1 MAEDVLIDPPKAVP
15 EDALDRLFHGPL
27 EEFTSARNELAKSL
41 RSDGEAEAAD
51 WVKSLRKP
59 SRGAWLVNQLATR
72 KADQV
77 SGLLEV
83 GELRAAQEEMLAGAT
98 DREKLRETAR
108 REQEAVDSLL
118 RTADAIGREHGV
130 GAQILTRVGETLQA
144 AAGDPELAEA
154 IRRGRVTKEQR
165 AASIGL
171 VGPVSAPAPARKGKR
186 EDAAAERRARQ
197 QQAKRR
203 KAERKLDTAERK
215 LERERRSSSAP
226 ARRSRRPS
234 NESTRPSSTPTRRDA
249 PWRSSR
255 GLKPLPPG
263 MTRPWRAGRRQ
274 GRLTRPSTTTRRS
287 TRRANPAAP
296 TPTCFRR
303 SSRST

>member
-1 MAEDVLIDPPKAVP
+1 MAEDVVIDPPKAVP

-83 GELRAAQEEMLAGAT
+83 GGELRAAQEEMLAGAT

-171 VGPVSAPAPARKGKR
+171 VGPASAPAPARKGKR

-203 KAERKLDTAERK
+203 KEAERKLDTAERK
-215 LERERRSSSAP
+215 LERERAKLERAREAVEEAEQRVHSAELDANA
-226 ARRSRRPS
+226 ARRAL
-234 NESTRPSSTPTRRDA
+234 DDI
-249 PWRSSR
+249 
-255 GLKPLPPG
+255 
-263 MTRPWRAGRRQ
+263 
-274 GRLTRPSTTTRRS
+274 
-287 TRRANPAAP
+287 
-296 TPTCFRR
+296 
-303 SSRST
+303 

>member
-1 MAEDVLIDPPKAVP
+1 MAEDFVIDPPKAVP

-59 SRGAWLVNQLATR
+59 SRGAWLVNQLAR
-72 KADQV
+72 RADEV
-77 SGLLEV
+77 GGLLEV
-83 GELRAAQEEMLAGAT
+83 GEELRAAQEEMLAGAT
-98 DREKLRETAR
+98 DREKLREAAR

-118 RTADAIGREHGV
+118 RTADGIGREHGV

-144 AAGDPELAEA
+144 AAGDPDLAEA

-171 VGPVSAPAPARKGKR
+171 VGPASAPAPARKGKR

-203 KAERKLDTAERK
+203 KEAERKLDTAERK
-215 LERERRSSSAP
+215 LERERAKLESARK
-226 ARRSRRPS
+226 AVEEAEQRVHSA
-234 NESTRPSSTPTRRDA
+234 ELDA
-249 PWRSSR
+249 N
-255 GLKPLPPG
+255 
-263 MTRPWRAGRRQ
+263 A
-274 GRLTRPSTTTRRS
+274 
-287 TRRANPAAP
+287 
-296 TPTCFRR
+296 
-303 SSRST
+303 

>member
-1 MAEDVLIDPPKAVP
+1 MAEDLVIDPPKAVP

-77 SGLLEV
+77 RGLLEV
-83 GELRAAQEEMLAGAT
+83 GEELRAAQEEMLAGAT

-144 AAGDPELAEA
+144 AAADPELAEA

-171 VGPVSAPAPARKGKR
+171 VRPASAPAPARKGKR

-203 KAERKLDTAERK
+203 KEAERKLDTAERK
-215 LERERRSSSAP
+215 LERERAKLERAREAVEEAEQRVHSAELDANA
-226 ARRSRRPS
+226 ARRAL
-234 NESTRPSSTPTRRDA
+234 DDI
-249 PWRSSR
+249 
-255 GLKPLPPG
+255 
-263 MTRPWRAGRRQ
+263 
-274 GRLTRPSTTTRRS
+274 
-287 TRRANPAAP
+287 
-296 TPTCFRR
+296 
-303 SSRST
+303 